1 MVSFPDLNV
10 SLGIIVVK
18 RISTCVT
25 LMMHITMF
33 VPLTSTSFPSHLP
46 WLLGCFLFFFFSFSP
61 FSPQP
66 KSQGRGSGHKVVED
80 EYGNIALERALTCKA
95 ILSNGH
101 SFFLAM
107 DCSIA
112 VRKDCGLKK
121 PDSQTTLG
129 KQKSDV
135 QLSNSL
141 IRINKST
148 NHAARPDMDGYARR
162 VHDSGTSSRKRA
174 LPNSSMSAVMV
185 SSPYKA

>member
-1 MVSFPDLNV
+1 MRPLN
-10 SLGIIVVK
+10 
-18 RISTCVT
+18 T
-25 LMMHITMF
+25 
-33 VPLTSTSFPSHLP
+33 
-46 WLLGCFLFFFFSFSP
+46 FLFGGPEFPLDFVFFFPVISA
-61 FSPQP
+61 QP
-66 KSQGRGSGHKVVED
+66 RGQGRGP
-80 EYGNIALERALTCKA
+80 GNYVAIDVCGNVAPGRALTCKA

-121 PDSQTTLG
+121 PESQTTLG

-141 IRINKST
+141 MRINKST

-174 LPNSSMSAVMV
+174 LPNSSMSAVIV